1 MRLLQSPFASERV
14 AAGAE
19 FIRSFAPATE
29 LLLVGASREAVDD
42 LVRNSAIS
50 VAATFGL
57 HRFSLTQLAVRLSAM
72 RLSGAGTTPNSAVG
86 AEALAARSAYEA
98 LISKHLKYFAP
109 IAMFPGFARA
119 AAATVFD
126 LRAALVPAEKLE
138 SLDEA
143 GPDNAVLLQGF
154 DEQMKEAALA
164 DRTMLL
170 QAALEEVQAGAE
182 FAKHPL
188 LFLDVRIHS
197 AIEKVFVGEL
207 AAASKE
213 VLFTCPAGDLRTL
226 ENLKAI
232 PGMEQIPHVSSSKH
246 SSLARLRSYLFAD
259 SVPPKGKSDDEIVF
273 FSAPGEEREAV
284 EIARR
289 ILGEAEKGV
298 PFDRMAILL
307 RGPENYS
314 GLIEAA
320 LGRAG
325 VPAYFTRGNRRP
337 DPSGRAL
344 LALLACAAEGLSA
357 RRFAEYLSFAQVP
370 DVRNEEPS
378 SKGEVGF
385 VPPEDEALGASAARL
400 KVSPQTPAQANGG
413 EKFQDSDGPQL
424 EGSLRA
430 PWKWEE
436 LLVDAAVIGSRDR
449 WARRLKGLESQ
460 FQKELEEYTK
470 EEPDSPRVAAVVRK
484 LRNLQHL
491 SAFALPVI
499 NTLAALPEQ
508 ATWGEWVDALEKLVP
523 QVLRKPERVL
533 AVLADMKPMAPV
545 SAVPLNEVRN
555 VLQHWL
561 GNLQQPPPESRYGCV
576 LVATPEQARGRSF
589 DVVFAPGL
597 AERMFPQKLR
607 EDPLLLDDLR
617 RRLSSDLFV
626 LPDRSQEERL
636 LLQIAVGAASRR
648 LYLSYPRLEVAE
660 ARPRVPSFYA
670 LDVMR
675 SITGH
680 VPDYEV
686 LAREAELAGASRLA
700 WPAPRDPSA
709 AIDDAEY
716 DLATLWPLLTTN
728 QPRAGKLA
736 YVMTLNRFLARSLRG
751 RWARWQE
758 KWSQHDGLFTK
769 RQSVFKI
776 LESQRL
782 SARPYSVS
790 ALQNFAICPY
800 RFLLSAIYRLEPREE
815 LAPLEEM
822 DPLTKGALFHRIQA
836 EMQRQLKDEG
846 LLPVKAGQLSQSLK
860 ILDRVIKRVAEE
872 TYEELAP
879 AIERVWL
886 DSIEAMRADLR
897 TWLEKVAEQNGWTP
911 IHFEFGFG
919 LKESEGRDAA
929 SLQDPVK
936 LSSGELVHG
945 VVDLIERSDDGR
957 VLRVTDH
964 KTGKD
969 RTEEGLVVGHGEYL
983 QPVIYGLAVEVAMK
997 KTVKEGRFFYCT
1009 ADGGF
1014 NERVIPLDPN
1024 ARASAE
1030 TVLRTIDDGIS
1041 TPFLVPAP
1049 REDACAYCD
1058 FQEVCGPYEEIRL
1071 GRKQE
1076 NTQLTHLR
1084 SMRGLP

>member
-1 MRLLQSPFASERV
+1 MLRVLQSPSAAERIT
-14 AAGAE
+14 AGVE
-19 FIRSFAPATE
+19 FIRSFAAATE
-29 LLLVGASREAVDD
+29 LLIVGSSREAVDD
-42 LVRNSAIS
+42 LVRGLAHATS
-50 VAATFGL
+50 ATFGL
-57 HRFSLTQLAVRLSAM
+57 HRFSLTQLAARLATP
-72 RLSGAGTTPNSAVG
+72 RLSGAGATPNSAVG
-86 AEALAARSAYEA
+86 TEALAARSAYEA
-98 LISKHLKYFAP
+98 LISKDLKYFAP
-109 IAMFPGFARA
+109 IASFPGFARA

-126 LRAALVPAEKLE
+126 LRAALVPAEKLTG
-138 SLDEA
+138 LDEA
-143 GPDNAVLLQGF
+143 GPDNAALLQGF
-154 DEQMKEAALA
+154 HEQMKEAALA
-164 DRTMLL
+164 DRTMLF

-188 LFLDVRIHS
+188 LFLDVPIHS
-197 AIEKVFVGEL
+197 AIEKAFIIEL

-213 VLFTCPAGDLRTL
+213 VLFTCPASDLRTL

-232 PGMEQIPHVSSSKH
+232 PGMEEIPHVPRPEN
-246 SSLARLRSYLFAD
+246 SSLARLHSYLFSD
-259 SVPPKGKSDDEIVF
+259 STPPEGKMDDEIIF

-284 EIARR
+284 EISRR

-307 RGPENYS
+307 RAPENYAS
-314 GLIEAA
+314 LIEAA

-325 VPAYFTRGNRRP
+325 VPAYFTRGSRRP

-357 RRFAEYLSFAQVP
+357 HRFAEYLSFSQVP
-370 DVRNEEPS
+370 DARNEEPIS
-378 SKGEVGF
+378 ESDVGF
-385 VPPEDEALGASAARL
+385 VPPEDEALGAAAAGL
-400 KVSPQTPAQANGG
+400 NVLPQSPQANGG
-413 EKFQDSDGPQL
+413 DKVQDLDQPQL

-436 LLVDAAVIGSRDR
+436 LLVDAAVIGSKDR
-449 WARRLKGLESQ
+449 WARRLKGLETQ

-470 EEPDSPRVAAVVRK
+470 EEPDSPWVAAIARK

-491 SAFALPVI
+491 RAFALPVI
-499 NTLAALPEQ
+499 DSLAALPEQ
-508 ATWGEWVDALEKLVP
+508 ATWGEWVAALEKLVP

-533 AVLADMKPMAPV
+533 AVLADMKPMVPV
-545 SAVPLNEVRN
+545 AAVPLDEVRN

-561 GNLQQPPPESRYGCV
+561 GNLQQQPPESRYGRV
-576 LVATPEQARGRSF
+576 LIAAAEQARGRSF
-589 DVVFAPGL
+589 DVVFVPGL
-597 AERMFPQKLR
+597 AERMFPQKLH
-607 EDPLLLDDLR
+607 EDPLLLDNLR
-617 RRLSSDLFV
+617 RQLSSDLFV
-626 LPDRSQEERL
+626 LPDRSQQERL

-670 LDVMR
+670 LDVAR
-675 SITGH
+675 SITGR

-686 LAREAELAGASRLA
+686 LMRKAELAGASRLA

-716 DLATLWPLLTTN
+716 DLAALWPLLTTN
-728 QPRAGKLA
+728 QPRAGRLA
-736 YVMTLNRFLARSLRG
+736 YVMRLNSFLARSLRG

-758 KWSQHDGLFTK
+758 KWSQHDGLFTT
-769 RQSVFKI
+769 RPSVLKI
-776 LESQRL
+776 LEPQRL

-790 ALQNFAICPY
+790 ALQNFAVCPY
-800 RFLLSAIYRLEPREE
+800 RFLLSAMYRLEPREE
-815 LAPLEEM
+815 PAPLEEM
-822 DPLTKGALFHRIQA
+822 DPLTNGALFHRIQA
-836 EMQRQLKDEG
+836 EVQRQLKDKG
-846 LLPVKAGQLSQSLK
+846 LLPVKAGQLSRSLK

-872 TYEELAP
+872 AYEELAP

-897 TWLEKVAEQNGWTP
+897 TWLEKVAEQDGWTP

-919 LKESEGRDAA
+919 FKASEGRDPA
-929 SLQDPVK
+929 SLPDPVK
-936 LSSGELVHG
+936 LTTGELVHG
-945 VVDLIERSDDGR
+945 VVDLVERSDDGR

-969 RTEEGLVVGHGEYL
+969 RTKAGLVVGQGEYL
-983 QPVIYGLAVEVAMK
+983 QPVMYGLAVEVAMK

-1014 NERVIPLDPN
+1014 NERVVPLDPN

-1049 REDACAYCD
+1049 REEACAYCD

-1071 GRKQE
+1071 ARKQDQ
-1076 NTQLTHLR
+1076 TQLTHLR
-1084 SMRGLP
+1084 SMRGLA